1 MKKINNIITSPNGE
15 KIRGNN
21 LLNKYVLDKAITLII
36 IQ

>member
-1 MKKINNIITSPNGE
+1 MKKSNNTITNPNGE

-21 LLNKYVLDKAITLII
+21 LLNKYVLDNAITLII